1 MRRTSLHILR
11 DFGMGKGAL
20 EDMIE
25 DEVENLLTHMEV
37 VHLNKPVDVRRMFNI
52 SSLSSLWK
60 IISGET
66 LTIGDTKLEYL
77 IEKLQIFIGEVSRPL
92 ISVAMNFKGLFYF
105 LNWPG
110 LSRIWATQMELNEFC
125 H

>member
-1 MRRTSLHILR
+1 
-11 DFGMGKGAL
+11 MGKGAL

-66 LTIGDTKLEYL
+66 LTIGNLTTFPKKLE
-77 IEKLQIFIGEVSRPL
+77 
-92 ISVAMNFKGLFYF
+92 NFRESL
-105 LNWPG
+105 LTLEL
-110 LSRIWATQMELNEFC
+110 LSF
-125 H
+125 